1 MRSSQSVSTRPHA
14 RTWCRS
20 SRRMQ
25 LTQTSFTMLVRPYH
39 RAQLHLPQQ
48 QSLSSASLP
57 KQCLVC
63 AVKVVTFLTMPVEED
78 SEKHS
83 LQVRKSTSVLS
94 GPLAQVL
101 TH

>member
-1 MRSSQSVSTRPHA
+1 MRSSQLVSTRPHA

-25 LTQTSFTMLVRPYH
+25 LTQTSFTTLVRPYH
-39 RAQLHLPQQ
+39 RAHLHLPQQ
-48 QSLSSASLP
+48 ELVLSKPA
-57 KQCLVC
+57 KQYPVC

-83 LQVRKSTSVLS
+83 LQVRRSTSVLS
-94 GPLAQVL
+94 CPLAQVL
-101 TH
+101 AH